1 MGAALGSECLTD
13 ALPPPLSACAEDDD
27 LTAEEVD
34 ARERSEASSL
44 RRRVATLEMELALAQ
59 LQITTEQ
66 AAREEAMH
74 ELHAMTVQVDGLHD
88 ALAAA
93 TAAAVKT
100 RHEKAEAE
108 AMAAAARRSAAA
120 LVDDEITP
128 RTASER
134 ALEASLAACAAN
146 EEAELTG
153 RMDAVETAAAATA
166 QGEEDNK
173 ATIAALHARTGE
185 LNAQV
190 EARQQDRATIAALE
204 KRCVE
209 LEDQV
214 AAHAKGEGE
223 VHASE
228 QNNENVVNRA
238 LQRFIVER
246 I

>member
-13 ALPPPLSACAEDDD
+13 ALPPPLSACVEDND
-27 LTAEEVD
+27 LAAEEVD

-108 AMAAAARRSAAA
+108 AMAAAALRS
-120 LVDDEITP
+120 VIDEITP

-134 ALEASLAACAAN
+134 ALQAAK
-146 EEAELTG
+146 EEAALTG

-166 QGEEDNK
+166 QREEDNK
-173 ATIAALHARTGE
+173 AAIAALHARIGE

-209 LEDQV
+209 LEGQL
-214 AAHAKGEGE
+214 AAHGKGEGE
-223 VHASE
+223 VHTGE

>member
-13 ALPPPLSACAEDDD
+13 ALPPPLSACVEDND
-27 LTAEEVD
+27 LAAEEVD

-108 AMAAAARRSAAA
+108 AMAAAARQSAAA
-120 LVDDEITP
+120 LADDEVTP

-134 ALEASLAACAAN
+134 ALQAAK
-146 EEAELTG
+146 EEAALTG

-166 QGEEDNK
+166 QREEDNK
-173 ATIAALHARTGE
+173 AAIAALHARIGE
-185 LNAQV
+185 LHAQV

-209 LEDQV
+209 LEGQL
-214 AAHAKGEGE
+214 AAHGKGEGE
-223 VHASE
+223 VHTGE

-238 LQRFIVER
+238 PQRFIVER